1 MTPQT
6 FAMDPRSGGP
16 MPEGGRITWAF
27 ELALLARQVACPPAP
42 APGSPLKPRVL
53 ACLPVAPERA
63 LSCAEVCEKLLCAS
77 PRQVGSYLCLL
88 VKRRQAACLRSPR
101 PFRYYRLL

>member
-27 ELALLARQVACPPAP
+27 EIALLARQVACPPET
-42 APGSPLKPRVL
+42 GSPLMPRVL
-53 ACLPVAPERA
+53 ACLPVSPERA
-63 LSCAEVCEKLLCAS
+63 LSCAEVC
-77 PRQVGSYLCLL
+77 
-88 VKRRQAACLRSPR
+88 KRMSSESSRSVSACLGVLAERGR
-101 PFRYYRLL
+101 AQRLGRKGQFRYYRLL